1 MNKPISPNEFRAM
14 LQARGLSRRTILK
27 TLASVG
33 IATVTVPSLCRPAS
47 AGSDDL
53 VVFTWDVYA
62 VPEMYQSYFETYGK
76 APEFAYFGDLQEA
89 FVKLQAGYKPDI
101 ATTGFES
108 IRRWRDAGL
117 ISPIDTSRLVHWPD
131 VFEKLKGSGTLEDG
145 IQWAVPFIWGSNSVI
160 FRTDLA
166 PEYIDNHTWEIL
178 WDPKYRGQIA
188 MRDSADEAAVPAALV
203 AGVADPF
210 NMNDEDIAKVRDRL
224 AQQRE
229 LVRFYY
235 GDNTSLAQSIASGE
249 VVAAYAWSDVYA
261 ELKADGVPVAF
272 MAPKEGIITW
282 IDLSV
287 LVTDAPASDDMR
299 YAYLNTT
306 LAPESGVFAIEE
318 YLYGHANRKAFEQAD
333 PEVLKE
339 LGWIDPEAVLT
350 DGVLLRPFAAD
361 TQEKINRMFEEIK
374 AGY

>member
-1 MNKPISPNEFRAM
+1 MNKPLSPSAFKAM
-14 LQARGLSRRTILK
+14 VKARKLSRRTMLK

-33 IATVTVPSLCRPAS
+33 IATVTVPLVRRKAK

-62 VPEMYQSYFETYGK
+62 VPEMYGSYFETYGK
-76 APEFAYFGDLQEA
+76 APEFSYFGDLQEA
-89 FVKLQAGYKPDI
+89 FIKLQTGYKPDV

-108 IRRWRDAGL
+108 IRRWRDGGV

-131 VFEKLKGSGTLEDG
+131 VFDKLKGSGTLEDG
-145 IQWAVPFIWGSNSVI
+145 IQWAVPFIWGSNSVVY
-160 FRTDLA
+160 RTDLA
-166 PEYIDNHTWEIL
+166 PEYRDNHTWEIL
-178 WDPKYRGQIA
+178 WDPKYKGKIA

-210 NMNDEDIAKVRDRL
+210 NMSDEDISKVRDRL

-229 LVRFYY
+229 LLRFYY
-235 GDNTSLAQSIASGE
+235 SDNTTLAQSIAAGE

-261 ELKADGVPVAF
+261 ELKAQGLPVAF
-272 MAPKEGIITW
+272 MAPKEGILTW

-287 LVTDAPASDDMR
+287 LVTDAPAPDEMR
-299 YAYLNTT
+299 YAYMDAT
-306 LAPESGVFAIEE
+306 LSPESGVYAIEE
-318 YLYGHANRKAFEQAD
+318 YAYGHANRKAFEQANL
-333 PEVLKE
+333 EVLEE
-339 LGWIDPEAVLT
+339 LGWLDPEAVVT
-350 DGVLLRPFAAD
+350 AGVLLKPFAAD
-361 TQEKINRMFEEIK
+361 TQEKVNRMFEEVK